1 MKILLSSPMK
11 PFPSFKNG
19 RDNLHHNYGNTTYG
33 QDIFA
38 IPTITHFHGL
48 HLIAQNINAETTVL
62 ENPTEK
68 IFIKELQNGYDVIG
82 IYFVIPFFLKVLE
95 MCHIARKLSPDSK
108 ILLGGPG
115 VQCFSYST
123 GREDEL
129 LELVDGICRGEGVQ
143 FFRALLKEDVHRPI
157 IQDLPLGGVMPFR
170 CRFLRT
176 YSPTL
181 ISTLGCTNSCEFCAS
196 SSFFG
201 NRRIQLADPAQ
212 LFEAIKNYLI
222 KYNNISSARLLDDNL
237 LLDKEYVKELGH
249 FIRNDPL
256 CQERNFSYST
266 FANISAID
274 QYDCEELLMNGVNGL
289 LIGVESKFV
298 DRLSRNVKRKLK
310 GKDLPKIFRT
320 LTDFGICTEGSMI
333 LGWDFHDPENI
344 FEDIEFYISLHATFD
359 QIVCL
364 IPVPETKLWNELKKE
379 GRLSKDI
386 LWEDCGFYSK
396 WHKFKN
402 FDHEQLWKYEDLALH
417 KAYTTWGPSYLRLF
431 EVHLKGYQ
439 KLKDHKNPF
448 LRRKAVD
455 YKKSCKTLY
464 PLLDAI
470 KMFSPSTRVTN
481 ISTELKKGYIDEFG
495 KPDTGQKLKS
505 LGVDMITI
513 YRKIQN
519 KIIREDTF
527 QPKCEIY
534 RYNRNENIAC

>member
-1 MKILLSSPMK
+1 MT

-38 IPTITHFHGL
+38 IPTITHFYGL
-48 HLIAQNINAETTVL
+48 HLIAQNIGAETTIL
-62 ENPTEK
+62 ENPSEK
-68 IFIKELQNGYDVIG
+68 IFNEELHKGYDIVG

-95 MCHIARKLSPDSK
+95 MCRIARKLSPNSK

-115 VQCFSYST
+115 VQCFSHST

-143 FFRALLKEDVHRPI
+143 FFRELLKEDVHRPI
-157 IQDLPLGGVMPFR
+157 QQDLPLGGVMPFR

-181 ISTLGCTNSCEFCAS
+181 ISVLGCTNSCEFCAS
-196 SSFFG
+196 SSFYG

-212 LFEAIKNYLI
+212 LFAALKNYMI
-222 KYNNISSARLLDDNL
+222 KYNISSARILDENL
-237 LLDKEYVKELGH
+237 LLDKDYVQELGH
-249 FIRNDPL
+249 YIRNDPL

-274 QYDCEELLMNGVNGL
+274 RYDCEELLMNGINGL

-298 DRLSRNVKRKLK
+298 DRLSKNVKRKLE

-320 LTDFGICTEGSMI
+320 LTDHGINTEGSMI

-344 FEDIEFYISLHATFD
+344 LEDIEFYVSLHATFD

-364 IPVPETKLWNELKKE
+364 VPVPETKLWNELKE
-379 GRLSKDI
+379 QGRLSEDI
-386 LWEDCGFYSK
+386 SWEDFGFYAK
-396 WHKFKN
+396 WYRHKN

-417 KAYTTWGPSYLRLF
+417 KTYTTWGPSYLRLF
-431 EVHLKGYQ
+431 EVHLKGYR
-439 KLKDHKNPF
+439 KLKDHTNPF
-448 LRRKAVD
+448 LRRRAD
-455 YKKSCKTLY
+455 AYKDSCKKLY
-464 PLLDAI
+464 PVLDAV
-470 KMFSPSTRVTN
+470 KMFSPSTRVAN
-481 ISTELKKGYIDEFG
+481 IVTELKKSYFDEFG
-495 KPDTGQKLKS
+495 KSDTVQKLKS
-505 LGVDMITI
+505 LGVDMIAI
-513 YRKIQN
+513 YRKTEK
-519 KIIREDTF
+519 KIRKEDTF

-534 RYNRNENIAC
+534 RYNRNENTVR